1 MGKKMK
7 NAPIYF
13 ALAQVKFNPLAAL
26 DAYVPTIQESLRKA
40 GYPDFQKIQM
50 AQLELGA
57 AMPKTSIVTR
67 YLFGNAKKT
76 SAFVI
81 DQSWLTYQTTDYDT
95 FAPFLA
101 ALLVG
106 LQTIHKE
113 AVLSYS
119 ERIGIRVLDAVLP
132 KPGETV
138 AEYLQPYVLGLSGS
152 FPDRQLAH
160 ALSETRTVSGNST
173 LVSRSIIISQK
184 EGGLAFPE
192 DLQPHQLQLPDRFS
206 HQISGQYAVI
216 DTDSWTEGR
225 DDFELNRI
233 ETTLDSLHTDI
244 GRSFEQMVTPYALKV
259 WD

>member
-13 ALAQVKFNPLAAL
+13 ALAQVRFNPLAAL
-26 DAYVPTIQESLRKA
+26 DTYIPPIQESFRKA

-50 AQLELGA
+50 AHLELGA
-57 AMPKTSIVTR
+57 AVPKTAVVTR
-67 YLFGNAKKT
+67 YLFGNARKT
-76 SAFVI
+76 SAFVL
-81 DQSWLTYQTTDYDT
+81 DQSWLTFQTTDYDT
-95 FAPFLA
+95 FAPFRS
-101 ALLVG
+101 ALLSG
-106 LQTIHKE
+106 LQTVHKE

-132 KPGETV
+132 RSEESVSK
-138 AEYLQPYVLGLSGS
+138 YLQPCVLGLSSS

-160 ALSETRTVSGNST
+160 SLSETKTVSGHST
-173 LVSRSIIISQK
+173 LVSRSIVISQK

-192 DLQPHQLQLPDRFS
+192 DLQPLQLQLPERFS

-216 DTDSWTEGR
+216 DTDSWSEER

-233 ETTLDSLHTDI
+233 EKALDSLHTDI
-244 GRSFEQMVTPYALKV
+244 GRSFEQMVTPYALSV

>member
-1 MGKKMK
+1 MGKKME

-13 ALAQVKFNPLAAL
+13 ALAQVRFNPLAAL
-26 DAYVPTIQESLRKA
+26 DTYIPTIQESLRKA
-40 GYPDFQKIQM
+40 GYPDFQKVQI
-50 AQLELGA
+50 AHLELGA
-57 AMPKTSIVTR
+57 AVPKTAVVTR
-67 YLFGNAKKT
+67 YLFGNARKT
-76 SAFVI
+76 SAFVL
-81 DQSWLTYQTTDYDT
+81 DQSWLTFQTTDYDT

-101 ALLVG
+101 ALLSG
-106 LQTIHKE
+106 LQIVHKE

-132 KPGETV
+132 RSGETV
-138 AEYLQPYVLGLSGS
+138 SEYLRPCVLGLSSS

-160 ALSETRTVSGNST
+160 SLSETRTVNGNST
-173 LVSRSIIISQK
+173 LVSRSIVISQK

-192 DLQPHQLQLPDRFS
+192 DLQPLQLQLPDRFS

-216 DTDSWTEGR
+216 DTDSWTEER

-233 ETTLDSLHTDI
+233 EKALDSLHTDI
-244 GRSFEQMVTPYALKV
+244 GRSFEQTVTPYALSV

>member
-26 DAYVPTIQESLRKA
+26 DTYVPAIQESLRKA
-40 GYPDFQKIQM
+40 GYPDFQRVQM
-50 AQLELGA
+50 AHLELGA
-57 AMPKTSIVTR
+57 SIPRTAVVTR
-67 YLFGNAKKT
+67 YLFGNARKT
-76 SAFVI
+76 SAFVL
-81 DQSWLTYQTTDYDT
+81 DQSWLTFQTTDYDT
-95 FAPFLA
+95 FAPFSA
-101 ALLVG
+101 ALLSG

-113 AVLSYS
+113 ATLSYS

-132 KPGETV
+132 RPGETI

-160 ALSETRTVSGNST
+160 ALSETRTVNGNST
-173 LVSRSIIISQK
+173 LVSRSIVISQK
-184 EGGLAFPE
+184 EGGIALPE
-192 DLQPHQLQLPDRFS
+192 DLQPIQLQLPDRFS

-216 DTDSWTEGR
+216 DTDSWTEER
-225 DDFELNRI
+225 DDFELNQI

-244 GRSFEQMVTPYALKV
+244 GQSFEHTVTPYALKV
-259 WD
+259 WA